1 MTIFNLIVDLDKRIG
16 MAQSEAEKND
26 IQLSMFLIECKYNL
40 DILDVLKLEKKT
52 NNDTQIRSVI
62 NLLSNSALELLISR
76 GAYKSGSLFMH
87 FSKELFSRVKYILE
101 DDSQHQIKNTDTIL
115 FNLYKRITVL
125 KALASIEPPY
135 STLKEINYKVR
146 LKNLN
151 KILLDINAKIIL
163 NKDGSVK

>member
-1 MTIFNLIVDLDKRIG
+1 MTLFNLIVDLDKRIG
-16 MAQSEAEKND
+16 LVQSEAEKND

-40 DILDVLKLEKKT
+40 DILDALDLNKIS
-52 NNDTQIRSVI
+52 NDNPQITSIVM
-62 NLLSNSALELLISR
+62 LLSNSALELLISN
-76 GAYKSGSLFMH
+76 GAYKSDSLFIN
-87 FSKELFSRVKYILE
+87 FGKELFSKVKYILE
-101 DDSQHQIKNTDTIL
+101 SESQLQIKNTDTKL

-135 STLKEINYKVR
+135 TTLKEINYKVR

-163 NKDGSVK
+163 NKDGTIK